1 MEWRP
6 AGWSV
11 CLPLLISLCTIK
23 SRSSLLAPAHPGD
36 PGKKDCKTVVVW
48 WWWNP
53 VCTYPTTKKK
63 DIATKHLHTQLT
75 FSHWWRQSSTHKW
88 LTLHQFV
95 DRGVRVNQAYYCNVM
110 LFQQLLPAICKISS
124 KFIFQQDSA
133 LAHRTLRQSTF
144 PHNYQIL
151 SNFKNSFKTDS
162 AVN

>member
-1 MEWRP
+1 MHLSNDEEERHRDKTS
-6 AGWSV
+6 AHTVNIQSLMASV
-11 CLPLLISLCTIK
+11 
-23 SRSSLLAPAHPGD
+23 GD
-36 PGKKDCKTVVVW
+36 
-48 WWWNP
+48 
-53 VCTYPTTKKK
+53 
-63 DIATKHLHTQLT
+63 
-75 FSHWWRQSSTHKW
+75 S
-88 LTLHQFV
+88 LHQFV
-95 DRGVRVNQAYYCNVM
+95 DHGVRVNQAYYCNVM